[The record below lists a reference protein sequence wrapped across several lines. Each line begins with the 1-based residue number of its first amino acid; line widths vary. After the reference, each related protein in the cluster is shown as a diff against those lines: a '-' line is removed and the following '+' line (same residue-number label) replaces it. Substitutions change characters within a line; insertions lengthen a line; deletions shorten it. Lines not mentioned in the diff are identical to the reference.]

1 MKIIA
6 TLIIL
11 ILLGGCATNLT
22 DEYRSEMLNTQR
34 DILTRPLVNLKC
46 PTTGCYILGLE
57 VSNPSSYNTT
67 VGVKETNGYDV
78 TNTLIE
84 STVGVVKQAIP
95 YAAIGYTVNKLG
107 NTSTSSTS
115 SVTTSTTET
124 TITNTG
130 IGE

>member
-6 TLIIL
+6 TLIVL

-22 DEYRSEMLNTQR
+22 DEYKSEMLNTQR

-107 NTSTSSTS
+107 NTSTS
-115 SVTTSTTET
+115 VTTSTTET
-124 TITNTG
+124 TSVTNTSE